1 MKQNAITQ
9 AIGALKLVPIFV
21 NNPAIVSRATMI
33 GASAE
38 AVALLEALPATSAEL
53 IEVFRCVNAVISDG
67 QTAYATPTRCPEYPY
82 GAVIADSEGH
92 ICAAA
97 MGKTKEGLT
106 ELIRL
111 KLLPPQEGYGEDP
124 A

>member
-21 NNPAIVSRATMI
+21 NNPAIISRATLI

-38 AVALLEALPATSAEL
+38 AVAMLEALPAVTAEL
-53 IEVFRCVNAVISDG
+53 AEVFRRVDAVILEG
-67 QTAYATPTRCPEYPY
+67 QTAYVTPTRCPEYPY
-82 GAVIADSEGH
+82 GAVIADSKGN

-97 MGKTKEGLT
+97 MGKTQEGLA

-111 KLLPPQEGYGEDP
+111 KLLPQQEGCGEDV

>member
-9 AIGALKLVPIFV
+9 AIGAMKLVPIFV

-38 AVALLEALPATSAEL
+38 AVALLEALPAASAEL
-53 IEVFRCVNAVISDG
+53 IEAFRCVNAVISGG
-67 QTAYATPTRCPEYPY
+67 QTAYVTPTRCPEYPY
-82 GAVIADSEGH
+82 GAVIADSQGH
-92 ICAAA
+92 ICATA

-111 KLLPPQEGYGEDP
+111 KLLPPQEGYGEEP

>member
-38 AVALLEALPATSAEL
+38 AAALLEALPAASAEL

-67 QTAYATPTRCPEYPY
+67 QTAYVTPTRCPEYPY

-97 MGKTKEGLT
+97 IGKTKEGLT

>member
-1 MKQNAITQ
+1 MKQNTITQ

-38 AVALLEALPATSAEL
+38 AVALLEALPAASTEL

-67 QTAYATPTRCPEYPY
+67 QTAYVTPTRCPEYPY
-82 GAVIADSEGH
+82 GAVIADSEGQ

-97 MGKTKEGLT
+97 MGKTKEGLA

-111 KLLPPQEGYGEDP
+111 KLLPQHEGCGE
-124 A
+124 AAA

>member
-67 QTAYATPTRCPEYPY
+67 QTAYVTPTRCPEYPY

-97 MGKTKEGLT
+97 MGKTKEGLA

-111 KLLPPQEGYGEDP
+111 KLLPPQEGCGEDV

>member
-21 NNPAIVSRATMI
+21 NNPAIVSHATMI
-33 GASAE
+33 GASTE
-38 AVALLEALPATSAEL
+38 AIALLEAIPAASTEL
-53 IEVFRCVNAVISDG
+53 IEVFRCVNAVTSDG
-67 QTAYATPTRCPEYPY
+67 QTAYVTPTRCPEYPY
-82 GAVIADSEGH
+82 GAVIADSEGQ

-97 MGKTKEGLT
+97 MGKTKEGLA

-111 KLLPPQEGYGEDP
+111 KLLPQQEGYGEDV

>member
-67 QTAYATPTRCPEYPY
+67 QTAYVTPTRCPEYPY

-97 MGKTKEGLT
+97 IGKTKEGLT

>member
-21 NNPAIVSRATMI
+21 NNPAIVSRTKMI

-53 IEVFRCVNAVISDG
+53 IETLRCVNAVISNG
-67 QTAYATPTRCPEYPY
+67 QTAYVTPTRCPEYPY
-82 GAVIADSEGH
+82 GAVIADSEGQ

-97 MGKTKEGLT
+97 MGKTKEGLA

-111 KLLPPQEGYGEDP
+111 KLLPPQEGYGEDV

>member
-38 AVALLEALPATSAEL
+38 AVALLEALPAVSAEL
-53 IEVFRCVNAVISDG
+53 IEVFRCVNAVISEG
-67 QTAYATPTRCPEYPY
+67 QTAYVTPTRRPEYPY
-82 GAVIADSEGH
+82 GAVIADSDGH

-97 MGKTKEGLT
+97 MGKTKEGLA

-111 KLLPPQEGYGEDP
+111 KLLPLQEGYGEDV

>member
-21 NNPAIVSRATMI
+21 NNPAIISRATLI

-38 AVALLEALPATSAEL
+38 AVTVLEALPAVTAEL
-53 IEVFRCVNAVISDG
+53 AEVFRCVDAVINDG
-67 QTAYATPTRCPEYPY
+67 QIAYVTPTRCPEYPY
-82 GAVIADSEGH
+82 GAVIADSKGQ
-92 ICAAA
+92 ICATA

-111 KLLPPQEGYGEDP
+111 KLVPQQKGCGED
-124 A
+124 AA

>member
-1 MKQNAITQ
+1 MKQNAITH

-21 NNPAIVSRATMI
+21 NNPAIISRATLI
-33 GASAE
+33 GASVE
-38 AVALLEALPATSAEL
+38 AVALLEALPAASAEL
-53 IEVFRCVNAVISDG
+53 IEVFHCVNAVISDG

-92 ICAAA
+92 ICATA
-97 MGKTKEGLT
+97 MGKTKEGLA

-111 KLLPPQEGYGEDP
+111 KLLPQHEGCGED
-124 A
+124 AA

>member
-21 NNPAIVSRATMI
+21 NNPTIVSRAKMI

-38 AVALLEALPATSAEL
+38 AVALLEALPAASAEL
-53 IEVFRCVNAVISDG
+53 IETFRCVNAVISSG
-67 QTAYATPTRCPEYPY
+67 QTAYVTPTRSLGYPY
-82 GAVIADSEGH
+82 GAVIADSEGQ

-97 MGKTKEGLT
+97 IGKTKEGLA
-106 ELIRL
+106 ELIRI
-111 KLLPPQEGYGEDP
+111 KLLRPQEGYGEDLL
-124 A
+124 

>member
-9 AIGALKLVPIFV
+9 AIGALKLVQIFV
-21 NNPAIVSRATMI
+21 NNPAIVRRATMI

-53 IEVFRCVNAVISDG
+53 IETFRCVNAVISNG
-67 QTAYATPTRCPEYPY
+67 QTAYVTPTCCPEYPY
-82 GAVIADSEGH
+82 GAVIADSEGQ

-97 MGKTKEGLT
+97 MGKTKEGLA

-111 KLLPPQEGYGEDP
+111 KLLPPQEGYGEDL

>member
-21 NNPAIVSRATMI
+21 NNPAIISRATLI

-38 AVALLEALPATSAEL
+38 AVTLLEALPAVTAEL
-53 IEVFRCVNAVISDG
+53 AEVFRCVDAVINDG
-67 QTAYATPTRCPEYPY
+67 QIAYVTPTRCPEYPY
-82 GAVIADSEGH
+82 GAVIADSKGQ

-97 MGKTKEGLT
+97 MGKTKEGLA

-111 KLLPPQEGYGEDP
+111 KLEPQQKGCGED
-124 A
+124 AA

>member
-1 MKQNAITQ
+1 MKQNAITH
-9 AIGALKLVPIFV
+9 GALKLVPIFV

-38 AVALLEALPATSAEL
+38 AVALLEALPAASAEL
-53 IEVFRCVNAVISDG
+53 IEAFRCVNAVISGG
-67 QTAYATPTRCPEYPY
+67 QTAYVTPTRCPEYPY

-92 ICAAA
+92 ICATA

>member
-67 QTAYATPTRCPEYPY
+67 QTAYVTPTRCPEYPY

-97 MGKTKEGLT
+97 MGKTKEGLA

-111 KLLPPQEGYGEDP
+111 KLLHPQEGYGEDP

>member
-53 IEVFRCVNAVISDG
+53 IEVFRCVNTVISDG
-67 QTAYATPTRCPEYPY
+67 QTAYVTPTRRPEYPY
-82 GAVIADSEGH
+82 GAVIADSEGQ

-97 MGKTKEGLT
+97 MGKTKESLA

-111 KLLPPQEGYGEDP
+111 KLLPPQEGYGEDL

>member
-38 AVALLEALPATSAEL
+38 AVALLEALPAASAEL

-67 QTAYATPTRCPEYPY
+67 LTAYVTPTRCPEYPY

-97 MGKTKEGLT
+97 MGKTKEGLA

-111 KLLPPQEGYGEDP
+111 KLLPPQEGYGEDR

>member
-21 NNPAIVSRATMI
+21 TNPAIVSRATMI
-33 GASAE
+33 GASTE
-38 AVALLEALPATSAEL
+38 AVALLEALPTVSTEL
-53 IEVFRCVNAVISDG
+53 VEVFRCVNAVTSDG
-67 QTAYATPTRCPEYPY
+67 QTAYVTPTRCPEYPY

-97 MGKTKEGLT
+97 MGKTKEGLA

-111 KLLPPQEGYGEDP
+111 KLLPPQEGYGEDV

>member
-33 GASAE
+33 GASTE
-38 AVALLEALPATSAEL
+38 AVALLEAIPAASTEL
-53 IEVFRCVNAVISDG
+53 IEVFRCVNAVTSD
-67 QTAYATPTRCPEYPY
+67 
-82 GAVIADSEGH
+82 GH

-97 MGKTKEGLT
+97 MGKTKEGLA

>member
-38 AVALLEALPATSAEL
+38 AVALLEALPAASAEL

-67 QTAYATPTRCPEYPY
+67 QTAYVTPTRCPEYPY
-82 GAVIADSEGH
+82 GAV
-92 ICAAA
+92 
-97 MGKTKEGLT
+97 
-106 ELIRL
+106 
-111 KLLPPQEGYGEDP
+111 LPTARGTVVPRRWGRP
-124 A
+124 KKAWLS

>member
-33 GASAE
+33 GASTE
-38 AVALLEALPATSAEL
+38 AVALLEALPAASTEL
-53 IEVFRCVNAVISDG
+53 IEVFRCVNAVTSDG
-67 QTAYATPTRCPEYPY
+67 QTAYVTPTRCPEYPY

-97 MGKTKEGLT
+97 MGKTKEGLA

-111 KLLPPQEGYGEDP
+111 KLLPPQEGYGEDV

>member
-33 GASAE
+33 GASTE
-38 AVALLEALPATSAEL
+38 AVAQLEAAPAASTEL
-53 IEVFRCVNAVISDG
+53 IEVFRCVNAVTSDG
-67 QTAYATPTRCPEYPY
+67 QTAYVTPTRCPEYPY

-97 MGKTKEGLT
+97 MGKTKEDLA

-111 KLLPPQEGYGEDP
+111 KLLPPQEGYGEDV